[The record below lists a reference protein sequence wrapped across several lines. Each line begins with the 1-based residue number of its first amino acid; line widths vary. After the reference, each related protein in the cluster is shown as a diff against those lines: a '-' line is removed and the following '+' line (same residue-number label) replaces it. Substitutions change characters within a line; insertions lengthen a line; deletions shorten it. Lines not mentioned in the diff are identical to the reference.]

1 MDVQDDKRLTLFL
14 VNFHDY
20 LEQMETSQV
29 DYVNQLY
36 KASLSTDPSAMTE
49 LKNMPENEVL
59 CHEGVRWIRE
69 AYEDKNL
76 DMIKVNKNFVSI
88 LLDIN
93 LYDNPD
99 LVSNAF
105 NMLVRTFEQQRRLIT
120 LVSDVQLRNEDEEID
135 ILYRC
140 SAERKIMKR

>member
-105 NMLVRTFEQQRRLIT
+105 NMLVRTFE
-120 LVSDVQLRNEDEEID
+120 
-135 ILYRC
+135 
-140 SAERKIMKR
+140 